1 VANRCLASLV
11 HQADFLLDCLPIN
24 HPLLVSTI
32 LTNPSV
38 LDDLREHGDSKWM
51 EGTGIP
57 PHIELYKNCIIS
69 KRRLTRFRAFLSSVW
84 KKYWKERC
92 SC

>member
-11 HQADFLLDCLPIN
+11 HQANFVLDCLPIN

-32 LTNPSV
+32 FTNPSV

-57 PHIELYKNCIIS
+57 PHIELYKKLHNQQ
-69 KRRLTRFRAFLSSVW
+69 
-84 KKYWKERC
+84 KEIDALPGILEQRMEKVLERKV
-92 SC
+92 